1 MQVVLHCIRQWT
13 YLKDTLNW
21 RCAAKT
27 IFIGCVSLTAKYES
41 WNALGWWT
49 CTLEICLRPFLT
61 WSSPFPSSHR
71 GEGSSASSNRPIYP
85 CPCEPRDPFFLI
97 FSSWRCPLHLLLQ
110 YTLLRIQVYLYII
123 YMHALQYNTIH
134 TCVYRLNPAR
144 LFQWFFSNSPPSVTR
159 SVNWCYA
166 FLGPAGLLARGK
178 NPWII

>member
-71 GEGSSASSNRPIYP
+71 GGGRAHRLIGPSIHVHASHVTHFSW
-85 CPCEPRDPFFLI
+85 FFLPGGVLYI
-97 FSSWRCPLHLLLQ
+97 CFSS
-110 YTLLRIQVYLYII
+110 TLCYAYRFIYILYIC
-123 YMHALQYNTIH
+123 MHYSTIQYIH
-134 TCVYRLNPAR
+134 AYIGSILLVYFSDF
-144 LFQWFFSNSPPSVTR
+144 FQIPHHRWRDRWIGATPS
-159 SVNWCYA
+159 
-166 FLGPAGLLARGK
+166 
-178 NPWII
+178 